1 LNVVSAEWPLENL
14 VGVLDLFEGKA
25 VHAIAGERAK
35 YRSVGVCDGDP
46 VLLVRHY
53 CRLGV
58 RSFYIAD
65 LDSICGQPVQ
75 EVLLHELASEIDG
88 DLLVDTGW
96 SGAESESAIDGI
108 CRLVNSHASFGLIAA
123 TETARSPLMLDRLLE
138 HVAAERVWLGLDFGG
153 GDLLVSPHLREHGF
167 SRDSRVGAA
176 LNVMMR
182 DGEIV
187 GDRTHREFC
196 VDCSLWL
203 DHATSLGMNGVVV
216 LDIAAVGQKCG
227 PVTGRMC
234 SDIKK
239 SHPDLT
245 IWSGGGIRDASDAM
259 QLVQQGCDRCLVA
272 TALQGH
278 P

>member
-1 LNVVSAEWPLENL
+1 MVSAEWPLENL
-14 VGVLDLFEGKA
+14 VGVLDLSDGKA

-35 YRSVGVCDGDP
+35 YRPVDVCNGDP
-46 VLLVRHY
+46 AMLVSHY
-53 CRLGV
+53 RSLGV

-75 EVLLHELASEIDG
+75 DVLLHELASEIDG

-108 CRLVNSHASFGLIAA
+108 CRLVDSHDSLGLIAA
-123 TETARSPLMLDRLLE
+123 TETAHSPLMLDRLLE
-138 HVAAERVWLGLDFGG
+138 HVAAERIWLGLDVCA
-153 GDLLVSPHLREHGF
+153 GDLLVSRHLREHDF
-167 SRDSRVGAA
+167 SPDSRVVAD
-176 LNVMMR
+176 LNATTR

-187 GDRTHREFC
+187 GDRMHREFC
-196 VDCSLWL
+196 VDPRLWL

-216 LDIAAVGQKCG
+216 LDIAAVGQKIG

-234 SDIKK
+234 SDIKE
-239 SHPDLT
+239 SHPGLT
-245 IWSGGGIRDASDAM
+245 IWSGGGVRDASDAM

-272 TALQGH
+272 TALQGN